1 MSNNLNNKNL
11 SITDNN
17 RYIIVENFFFNESVL
32 NNETVKQ
39 TAIAILNQAKQNKS
53 IVVDFSKISNPKL
66 LLSLKNVLWGG
77 VCALGGSFVNI
88 NKSKNLYAIKLL

>member
-1 MSNNLNNKNL
+1 MSNTLTNKNI

-17 RYIIVENFFFNESVL
+17 HYIIVENFFFNEAIL
-32 NNETVKQ
+32 NNETVQQ
-39 TAIAILNQAKQNKS
+39 TAIAILNQAKINKS

-77 VCALGGSFVNI
+77 VCALGGSFINI
-88 NKSKNLYAIKLL
+88 NKSNNLYAIKLS